1 MLYTARSRYST
12 YVVNDMDKSATPAV
26 AFSLLVENTGTKATD
41 VDFVFTLPFSVEPES
56 ARPEGGPVRKKR
68 LFWRHVIL
76 KTMNLP
82 RQARDRH
89 RKSGEK
95 EAFSCRTLVPRRHHR
110 THLRR
115 RRQRNVSHSASH
127 AITVVVSHLYTNA
140 VFLPR
145 QARDKHRESTQK
157 RLCFSAGASRLQAAP
172 AGRSTAAAA
181 ARWHPQCLTIVTPP
195 ARTPVSRGNLRWIS
209 SRAGATKVPS
219 ASPST
224 VPAPAPRRCNAVV
237 FGRSCHSLIKT
248 AG

>member
-95 EAFSCRTLVPRRHHR
+95 EAFSCRTMVPGRHHR

-115 RRQRNVSHSASH
+115 RRQRNASHSASH
-127 AITVVVSHLYTNA
+127 AKTVVVSHLYMQMRPFYQDRLGTNIGKGTQKGC
-140 VFLPR
+140 VFLQVRRVCKLR
-145 QARDKHRESTQK
+145 QLDARQQRQLHAGVI
-157 RLCFSAGASRLQAAP
+157 SAVQSL
-172 AGRSTAAAA
+172 
-181 ARWHPQCLTIVTPP
+181 H
-195 ARTPVSRGNLRWIS
+195 
-209 SRAGATKVPS
+209 
-219 ASPST
+219 
-224 VPAPAPRRCNAVV
+224 PRRALRCQGA
-237 FGRSCHSLIKT
+237 I
-248 AG
+248 

>member
-76 KTMNLP
+76 KTMSLP

-157 RLCFSAGASRLQAAP
+157 RLCFLQVRRVCKLRQLDARQQRQLHAGVISAVQSL
-172 AGRSTAAAA
+172 
-181 ARWHPQCLTIVTPP
+181 H
-195 ARTPVSRGNLRWIS
+195 
-209 SRAGATKVPS
+209 
-219 ASPST
+219 
-224 VPAPAPRRCNAVV
+224 PRRALRCQGA
-237 FGRSCHSLIKT
+237 I
-248 AG
+248 

>member
-95 EAFSCRTLVPRRHHR
+95 RRFLVGLWCHVGTIGHICDVDGRGMSRTVRRMR
-110 THLRR
+110 
-115 RRQRNVSHSASH
+115 
-127 AITVVVSHLYTNA
+127 
-140 VFLPR
+140 
-145 QARDKHRESTQK
+145 
-157 RLCFSAGASRLQAAP
+157 
-172 AGRSTAAAA
+172 
-181 ARWHPQCLTIVTPP
+181 
-195 ARTPVSRGNLRWIS
+195 
-209 SRAGATKVPS
+209 
-219 ASPST
+219 
-224 VPAPAPRRCNAVV
+224 
-237 FGRSCHSLIKT
+237 
-248 AG
+248 